1 MNRRL
6 IWQLASRYLGGKG
19 SANVV
24 PVLSRISMVA
34 IAVSSAAMVVVFS
47 IYNGMEGYVRQLYS
61 GFYPEVKI
69 SPEKGKFFYAD
80 SATPG
85 KIRSVPGVRDV
96 TTVAEDNVMVNNERT
111 GEQKVIILKGIDA
124 NYLRVNNIR
133 QYITGDDSVSIG
145 AVGRRHTAIAG
156 RKILNELG
164 ADIDNI
170 FSTIQVFYANPDNK
184 NFAASPEDALTT
196 LELHPAGAFSISDE
210 YDDKYLLAPLPL
222 VQQLFHAE
230 GRCTSIELKVMQ
242 GKGEEVKDA
251 LKKTL
256 GPAFRVETRYEQNKS
271 MFLVLK
277 LEKWAIYVILSLVML
292 IASFNMIGAL
302 SVLVMEKQKDVA
314 ILRAMGAQSR
324 DVRTIFLL
332 EGIMWSLVGGISGS
346 ILGLVLSALQQ
357 QYGFITMGGSFL
369 MDAYPVQIHLP
380 DILLVLSTVAVV
392 GLLAAWYPARRAVL
406 ITAPTLKGA

>member
-1 MNRRL
+1 MNGRL
-6 IWQLASRYLGGKG
+6 IWQLASRYLRGKG

-61 GFYPEVKI
+61 GFYPEMKI

-80 SATPG
+80 RATLG
-85 KIRSVPGVRDV
+85 KIRTIPGVKNV

-111 GEQKVIILKGIDA
+111 GEQKVILLKGIDA
-124 NYLRVNNIR
+124 NYLSVNNIR
-133 QYITGDDSVSIG
+133 QYITGDDTVST
-145 AVGRRHTAIAG
+145 GRPYTAIAG
-156 RKILNELG
+156 QKILNELG

-170 FSTIQVFYANPDNK
+170 FSTIQVYYANPANR

-196 LELHPAGAFSISDE
+196 LELHPAGAFSISEE
-210 YDDKYLLAPLPL
+210 YDGKYLLAPLPL

-230 GRCTSIELKVMQ
+230 GRCTSVELSVMP
-242 GKGEEVKDA
+242 GKAEEVKDA

-314 ILRAMGAQSR
+314 ILRAMGAQSG

-332 EGIMWSLVGGISGS
+332 EGVMWSLLGGISGS
-346 ILGLVLSALQQ
+346 MLGLVLSALQQ